1 MEQKEIN
8 RILGQTVLFHDL
20 GESRLREALLI
31 MRGRIRHYEGRAVLH
46 VSGEP
51 LSFFGLVL
59 GGSVQV
65 TMNDLDGRDV
75 LMASVRSGET
85 FGEAICALRRPDP
98 PINIYAEKET
108 DVLWLSAGFL
118 HEPGRGPQEE
128 LRSMLVCRLAEMM
141 AGRTLRMNRRIQVL
155 SKHTLRE
162 KLLTF
167 FAECREEYGGPS
179 FTIPMDRATMAAYLG
194 TDRSALSRE
203 LSRMRREGLVLYR
216 KNEFTLQMQPTK
228 PS

>member
-31 MRGRIRHYEGRAVLH
+31 MRGWIRHYEGRAVLH

-108 DVLWLSAGFL
+108 CARCWSAGL
-118 HEPGRGPQEE
+118 PR
-128 LRSMLVCRLAEMM
+128 
-141 AGRTLRMNRRIQVL
+141 
-155 SKHTLRE
+155 
-162 KLLTF
+162 
-167 FAECREEYGGPS
+167 
-179 FTIPMDRATMAAYLG
+179 
-194 TDRSALSRE
+194 
-203 LSRMRREGLVLYR
+203 
-216 KNEFTLQMQPTK
+216 
-228 PS
+228 